1 MGPLSHYDKE
11 TRMDPELKKALD
23 ELQSS
28 WASYKKTND
37 ERLAAIEKGQGVA
50 EINAKL
56 AKIDADVAKNQ
67 KIVDDFAALQAQ
79 VNRMNLGTAGGAPVG
94 KSAALKEFNAWA
106 HDKGSGQEFKA
117 SATEGV
123 NPDGGFMV
131 VPELEAGID
140 RVAMNQCVM
149 RQLADVKTVGTNEA
163 LLMVNKGGAGGG
175 WADEIGTRSETS
187 TPSLDRISIPIR
199 DMYANPLASQDLIDD
214 AAFDVAGWL
223 EDEAGTVFAE
233 LEGAAFISGA
243 LSTRP
248 RGILSYTTVAD
259 ASYAWGK
266 VGYIASGKAGA
277 WADSNPANAIISLQG
292 ALKGAYQNGAG
303 FIMNA
308 AVMSD
313 VRKFQTSYGYLWQ
326 PSFQAGTPQ
335 TLLGKPVYIDD
346 NMPAIAANTLSIAY
360 GDWKRAYAIRDRQG
374 IKVLRD
380 PYSTKGFVEFYTTK
394 RVGGAVRNFEA
405 FKVLKFAAS

>member
-1 MGPLSHYDKE
+1 
-11 TRMDPELKKALD
+11 MDPELKKALD

-28 WASYKKTND
+28 WASYKKAND
-37 ERLAAIEKGQGVA
+37 ERLAALEKGQGVA
-50 EINAKL
+50 EIEAKL
-56 AKIDADVAKNQ
+56 ARIDADVAKNQ
-67 KIVDDFAALQAQ
+67 KIVDDFSALQAQ
-79 VNRMNLGTAGGAPVG
+79 VNRMNLGTAGGDVGG

-106 HDKGSGQEFKA
+106 HDKDAGQVFKA

-123 NPDGGFMV
+123 NTSGGFMV

-140 RVAMNQCVM
+140 RVSMKQCVM
-149 RQLADVKTVGTNEA
+149 RQLADVKTVGTSEA
-163 LLMVNKGGAGGG
+163 QLMVNKGGSGGG

-214 AAFDVAGWL
+214 AAFDVAAWL
-223 EDEAGTVFAE
+223 EDEAGIVFAE
-233 LEGAAFISGA
+233 LEGEAFISGA
-243 LSTRP
+243 LPTRP
-248 RGILSYTTVAD
+248 RGILSYPTVAD

-277 WADSNPANAIISLQG
+277 WAGTNPADAIISLQG
-292 ALKGAYQNGAG
+292 ALKGAYQNGAS

-346 NMPAIAANTLSIAY
+346 NMPAIAADAYSIAY

-380 PYSTKGFVEFYTTK
+380 PYSKKGFVEFYTTK
-394 RVGGAVRNFEA
+394 RVGGGVRNFEA
-405 FKVLKFAAS
+405 YKVMKFAAN

>member
-1 MGPLSHYDKE
+1 
-11 TRMDPELKKALD
+11 MDPELKKALD

-37 ERLAAIEKGQGVA
+37 ERLAALEKGQGVA
-50 EINAKL
+50 EIEAKL
-56 AKIDADVAKNQ
+56 ARIDADVAKNQ
-67 KIVDDFAALQAQ
+67 KIVDDFSALQAQ
-79 VNRMNLGTAGGAPVG
+79 VNRMNLGTAGGDVGG

-106 HDKGSGQEFKA
+106 HDKDAGQEFRA

-123 NPDGGFMV
+123 NTDGGFMV

-140 RVAMNQCVM
+140 RVSMKQCVM
-149 RQLADVKTVGTNEA
+149 RQLADVKTVGTSEA
-163 LLMVNKGGAGGG
+163 QLMVNKGGSGGG
-175 WADEIGTRSETS
+175 WADEIGRRSETS

-199 DMYANPLASQDLIDD
+199 DIYANPLASQDLIDD
-214 AAFDVAGWL
+214 AAFDVAAWL
-223 EDEAGTVFAE
+223 EDEAGIVFAE
-233 LEGAAFISGA
+233 LEGEAFISGA
-243 LSTRP
+243 LPTRP
-248 RGILSYTTVAD
+248 RGILSYPTVTN

-277 WADSNPANAIISLQG
+277 WAETNPADAIISLQG
-292 ALKGAYQNGAG
+292 ALKGAYQNGAS

-394 RVGGAVRNFEA
+394 RVGGGVRNFEA
-405 FKVLKFAAS
+405 YKVMKFAAN